1 MKRIATAMVLMLSLC
16 LTAPAAGRGEE
27 LIAATGEWAPYV
39 SRRLEDKGFIARILS
54 DAFEIMGVEARIVFY
69 PWRRC
74 YDSVIS
80 HRVWAAFPYSPT
92 EERLKEVMFSDVISY
107 SVTKFFAYG
116 GPEIDRYAGP
126 AALKPYTIG
135 GVIGY
140 FYEEDFKRHGLT
152 VDYAARE
159 TAAIEKLVK
168 GRTDLLALNELVGW
182 RLIQNRFPDRMAR
195 FRTLEPAYSRDD
207 LHLIVSRTYP
217 GGKELLERFNAA
229 LRTVKDNYIYDGI
242 LERYQEK

>member
-1 MKRIATAMVLMLSLC
+1 MKRITTVMVLMLSLC

-27 LIAATGEWAPYV
+27 LVAATGEWAPYV
-39 SRRLEDKGFIARILS
+39 SRHLEDKGFITRILS
-54 DAFEIMGVEARIVFY
+54 DAFEVMGVEARFVFY

-74 YDSVIS
+74 YASVLS

-92 EERLKEVMFSDVISY
+92 EERAEEVMFSDVVSY

-116 GPEIDRYAGP
+116 EPGIDRYGGP
-126 AALKPYTIG
+126 DALKPYTVG

-159 TAAIEKLVK
+159 PAALEKLVR
-168 GRTDLLALNELVGW
+168 GRTDLLPLNELVGW
-182 RLIQNRFPDRMAR
+182 RLIKNQFPERMEQ
-195 FRTLEPAYSRDD
+195 FRVLEPPYSKDT

-217 GGKELLERFNAA
+217 GGKKLMERFNAA
-229 LRTVKDNYIYDGI
+229 LRTVKDDYIYDGV
-242 LERYQEK
+242 LERYNAK

>member
-1 MKRIATAMVLMLSLC
+1 MKKITTTMVLMLSLC

-27 LIAATGEWAPYV
+27 LVAATGEWAPYV
-39 SRRLEDKGFIARILS
+39 SQHLENKGFITQILS
-54 DAFEIMGVEARIVFY
+54 DVFKVMGVEARFVFY

-74 YDSVIS
+74 YESVLS

-92 EERLKEVMFSDVISY
+92 EERAKEVMFSDVISY
-107 SVTKFFAYG
+107 SVTKFFVYDES
-116 GPEIDRYAGP
+116 EIDRYAGP

-182 RLIQNRFPDRMAR
+182 RLIKQRFPERMDR
-195 FRTLEPAYSRDD
+195 FRVLEPPYSKND
-207 LHLIVSRTYP
+207 LHLIVSKTYP
-217 GGKELLERFNAA
+217 GGKELLDRFNAA

-242 LERYQEK
+242 LERYLEK